1 MLSIELIFANLK
13 QIPALS
19 CRVVL
24 LDSASLVF
32 EEFLQKR
39 YAQFS
44 MTIFLNAPVFDL
56 YWVTKEFVTS
66 FSVKTVCFVY
76 YTPVKCRRKTIILF

>member
-1 MLSIELIFANLK
+1 M
-13 QIPALS
+13 
-19 CRVVL
+19 L
-24 LDSASLVF
+24 LDSASLAF

-56 YWVTKEFVTS
+56 YWVIKEFVTS
-66 FSVKTVCFVY
+66 
-76 YTPVKCRRKTIILF
+76 